1 MKKEQRRESQQRV
14 QNNASA
20 LHIARKRA
28 TSGNEVKP
36 LDGEMRK
43 QVYETMHKLYA
54 NKSDT
59 TMGDTIMNIP
69 SKNKPYFSFPAFDI
83 SCFWP
88 EDTGLAHKVKVYVP
102 FETTMRFSPFVG
114 IIVNRKQYAF
124 FSISDSPQIKPLC
137 RALLSETDI
146 CQTMQWIRLNREAL
160 LRHWR
165 QEISTYGLCL
175 SLRKLN
181 GGETRF
187 QRIR

>member
-1 MKKEQRRESQQRV
+1 
-14 QNNASA
+14 
-20 LHIARKRA
+20 
-28 TSGNEVKP
+28 
-36 LDGEMRK
+36 
-43 QVYETMHKLYA
+43 
-54 NKSDT
+54 
-59 TMGDTIMNIP
+59 MNIP
-69 SKNKPYFSFPAFDI
+69 SKNKPYFTFPAFDL

-102 FETTMRFSPFVG
+102 FETTMRFTPFVG
-114 IIVNRKQYAF
+114 IIVNRKQCAF
-124 FSISDSPQIKPLC
+124 FPISDSPQIKPLC